1 MNLRNKKE
9 LAKRTFNIGKNRIV
23 FLKSR
28 LEEIKEALTKQDI
41 RDLKQDG
48 AILIKDI
55 KGRKKVKKR
64 KTRKGPG
71 KIKKKI
77 KTRKQDYVIMT
88 RKLRRYVAEMK
99 KQGKL
104 SPVEVKDIRKKIRNR
119 IFRSKAHLKQYIGE
133 LRK

>member
-9 LAKRTFNIGKNRIV
+9 LAKRTFNIGKDRIV

-41 RDLKQDG
+41 RDLRQDG

-71 KIKKKI
+71 
-77 KTRKQDYVIMT
+77 
-88 RKLRRYVAEMK
+88 
-99 KQGKL
+99 
-104 SPVEVKDIRKKIRNR
+104 
-119 IFRSKAHLKQYIGE
+119 
-133 LRK
+133 